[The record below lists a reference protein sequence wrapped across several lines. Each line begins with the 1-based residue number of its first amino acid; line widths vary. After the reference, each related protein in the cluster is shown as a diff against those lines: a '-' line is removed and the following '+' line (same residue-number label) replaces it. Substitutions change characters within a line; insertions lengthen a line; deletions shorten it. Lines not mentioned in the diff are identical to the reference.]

1 MPGSGDRVSVHYTGR
16 LEDGT
21 EFDSSRGGE
30 PLTFEIGAGMIIPG
44 FEEAVKS
51 LAVGG
56 TSTVTLPPEE
66 AYGQPDPALVI
77 DVPAAQAPAGLTV
90 GDRVALG
97 DGTPAT
103 VVETTPDRV
112 RVDANHPLAGQTL
125 VFDLELV
132 AVA

>member
-1 MPGSGDRVSVHYTGR
+1 MPGTGDRVSVHYTGR

-21 EFDSSRGGE
+21 EFDTSRGGE
-30 PLTFEIGAGMIIPG
+30 PFTFEIGSGLIIPG
-44 FEEAVKS
+44 FEEAVRS
-51 LAVGG
+51 LGVGEKK
-56 TSTVTLPPEE
+56 TVTLPPEK
-66 AYGQPDPALVI
+66 AYGPHDPGLVI
-77 DVPAAQAPAGLTV
+77 DVPADRSPDGLGV

-103 VVETTPDRV
+103 VVATSPETV